1 MQGLFESCVDSFD
14 WLGFS
19 DFSLG
24 GFDLTAATPLPCDR
38 ITTFDAP
45 TREAYRR
52 DVAQV
57 DPLIERTIKGG
68 AVVQWDCG
76 SLRGEAPN
84 SRFHEFLQDLRL
96 RSGLNIPL
104 QVIGNEVWGVL
115 LASRS
120 AVAFSPEMIGQAFS
134 LSATVLL
141 KRALL
146 IGAEAAPKTADD
158 PRLDLLSAEQREI
171 LRWVAQG
178 KSNADIAQILGHSKS
193 AVDYHI
199 AQDLLA
205 T

>member
-1 MQGLFESCVDSFD
+1 M
-14 WLGFS
+14 
-19 DFSLG
+19 
-24 GFDLTAATPLPCDR
+24 
-38 ITTFDAP
+38 
-45 TREAYRR
+45 
-52 DVAQV
+52 
-57 DPLIERTIKGG
+57 ERTVKGG

-76 SLRGEAPN
+76 TLREDAPN
-84 SRFHEFLQDLRL
+84 GPFHEFLGDLKL

-104 QVIGNEVWGVL
+104 QARGPELWGLV
-115 LASRS
+115 LASRKS
-120 AVAFSPEMIGQAFS
+120 RAVSPEMVRQTFS

-146 IGAEAAPKTADD
+146 IGAEAAPKAADD

-178 KSNADIAQILGHSKS
+178 KSNADIAQILGHSKR

-199 AQDLLA
+199 AQILRKLGVASRTQAAALLA